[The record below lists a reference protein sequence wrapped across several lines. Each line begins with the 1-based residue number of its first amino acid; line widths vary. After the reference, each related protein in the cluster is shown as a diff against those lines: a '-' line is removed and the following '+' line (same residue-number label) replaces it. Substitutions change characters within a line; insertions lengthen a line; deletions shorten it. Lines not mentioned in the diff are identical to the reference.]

1 MLMLMSQ
8 ILEILFGSRA
18 KTRLLRF
25 FLLNP
30 ENEYSFAEMVRKNMI
45 RKIEAKRE
53 ISGLKKI
60 KFIQER
66 IKKGKK
72 FYIANA
78 DFPFYPELRNL
89 MVKSNIYPQCQS
101 LGKIKNVGDVK
112 LALVSGVFLN
122 YPKSKA
128 DMLLVANNVS
138 RGKLKNLISNLEA
151 EIGKEIS
158 YVMMTSDEL
167 KYRLNMMD
175 RFILGFL
182 ESPHDEVINRIQGL
196 KRFIDHLKR

>member
-1 MLMLMSQ
+1 MSQ
-8 ILEILFGSRA
+8 ILETIFGSRA

-30 ENEYSFAEMVRKNMI
+30 EQEYGFSEIIGKNMI
-45 RKIEAKRE
+45 RGSEAKRE
-53 ISGLKKI
+53 IRSLKRI

-66 IKKGKK
+66 VKKRKK
-72 FYIANA
+72 FYILNLN
-78 DFPFYPELRNL
+78 FPFYPELRNL
-89 MVKSNIYPQCQS
+89 IVKSNIYPQCRS
-101 LGKIKNVGDVK
+101 LGRVKGIGDVK

-128 DMLLVANNVS
+128 DVLIVANNVS
-138 RGKLKNLISNLEA
+138 RGKLKNLINNLEA
-151 EIGKEIS
+151 EIGKEVS
-158 YVMMTSDEL
+158 YVLMTSDEL

-182 ESPHDEVINRIQGL
+182 ESPHDEVINKIPGL
-196 KRFIDHLKR
+196 RRFIDNLKR